1 MTKEIQKLPGA
12 KEAWVEG
19 LAALPDPGLGKKLII
34 VVRASSVRLR
44 VEKQPATIEEQE
56 GEVGG
61 AAK

>member
-19 LAALPDPGLGKKLII
+19 LAALPDPGLGKKLIV

-44 VEKQPATIEEQE
+44 VEKEPTTIEGQE